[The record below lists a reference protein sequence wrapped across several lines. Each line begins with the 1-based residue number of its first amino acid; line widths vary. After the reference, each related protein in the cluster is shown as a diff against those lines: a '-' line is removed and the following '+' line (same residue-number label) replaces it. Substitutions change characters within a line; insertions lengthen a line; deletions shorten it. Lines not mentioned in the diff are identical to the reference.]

1 MSSKGV
7 TFLLRL
13 SSTVALWVLTLIGI
27 FSGQEVLFAVFIGG
41 VGLLGLWEYFR
52 MLRVGNL
59 PSFPTTGLVCAAALL
74 SGNFLYLRVYGPEAG
89 FDFELAVLVFLIV
102 AVFAR
107 QIFAPIRGTHTL
119 EALANTLFGLF
130 YIPFLFNFLTKTVY
144 LTPRLENGALSGQ
157 FYVLY
162 VVCVTKFSD
171 MGAYV
176 VGMLFGRHPCVTHI
190 SPRKTWEGLG
200 GAIFGAFLGS
210 FLLFFL
216 LRERLALLTVVDFVL
231 LPLMLGAAAIVGDLA
246 ESVLKRSA
254 GIKDSGGVLPGIGG
268 VLDLIDSV
276 LFTAPMFYFYLRLI
290 AGAGMEV

>member
-41 VGLLGLWEYFR
+41 MGLLGLWEYFR

-130 YIPFLFNFLTKTVY
+130 YIPFLFNFL
-144 LTPRLENGALSGQ
+144 
-157 FYVLY
+157 
-162 VVCVTKFSD
+162 
-171 MGAYV
+171 
-176 VGMLFGRHPCVTHI
+176 
-190 SPRKTWEGLG
+190 
-200 GAIFGAFLGS
+200 
-210 FLLFFL
+210 
-216 LRERLALLTVVDFVL
+216 
-231 LPLMLGAAAIVGDLA
+231 
-246 ESVLKRSA
+246 
-254 GIKDSGGVLPGIGG
+254 
-268 VLDLIDSV
+268 
-276 LFTAPMFYFYLRLI
+276 
-290 AGAGMEV
+290 